1 MSCEPVIE
9 LEGLTKR
16 YPRITAV
23 NQLSLEIQGGR
34 ITAFLGRNGAGKST
48 TIKMLLGMT
57 RPTAGTG
64 AVLSKSINEVS
75 QNRDARRAI
84 GYVAEDKTVYG
95 YMTVQQVIRFA
106 RSFFG
111 DWDLEWER
119 QLIKLFEIPEK
130 ARVSSLSKGMRT
142 KLALLLALARRAKL
156 LILDEPTEGLDPISL
171 EQILQE
177 LVARVAT
184 GTTVFYSSHMIS
196 EVERVAD
203 DICIIDKGTVVANFS
218 METMQRDYR
227 HITIGLPFE
236 PNPSQFSFPGVERIR
251 IDGRQV
257 TMLARHDVDAIVAL
271 SREMKPLSL
280 DVTPASLREVF
291 LETVKED

>member
-1 MSCEPVIE
+1 MSSRPVIE
-9 LEGLTKR
+9 VEGLTKR

-23 NQLSLEIQGGR
+23 DQLSLHVQAGR

-64 AVLSKSINEVS
+64 TVLGKAIKDFA

-84 GYVAEDKTVYG
+84 GYVAEDKSVYG
-95 YMTVQQVIRFA
+95 YMTVQQLIRFA
-106 RSFFG
+106 RSFFD
-111 DWDLEWER
+111 DWDSGWER
-119 QLIKLFEIPEK
+119 QLIKLFDLPEN

-156 LILDEPTEGLDPISL
+156 LILDEPTEGLDPVSL
-171 EQILQE
+171 EQVLEQ
-177 LVARVAT
+177 LVGRVAT

-203 DICIIDKGTVVANFS
+203 EICIIDKGSVVANFS

-227 HITIGLPFE
+227 RITIALPFK
-236 PNPSQFSFPGVERIR
+236 PNPSQFSFPGVEHVRV
-251 IDGRQV
+251 DGRQV
-257 TMLARHDVDAIVAL
+257 TLVARHDADAIVAL
-271 SREMKPLSL
+271 SRDMKPLSL
-280 DVTPASLREVF
+280 DVTPTSLREVF

>member
-23 NQLSLEIQGGR
+23 DQLSLEIQGGR

-106 RSFFG
+106 RSFFD

-218 METMQRDYR
+218 MEIMQRDYR

-236 PNPSQFSFPGVERIR
+236 PNPSQFLFPGVERIR

-257 TMLARHDVDAIVAL
+257 TMLARHDADAIVAL